1 METAKSEPNLGIVK
15 QEFSNGGEDNL
26 EENKENF
33 APDEFNDHNIK

>member
-1 METAKSEPNLGIVK
+1 MENAKSEPNLGIVK
-15 QEFSNGGEDNL
+15 QEFNNSGEENL